1 MHLSS
6 LDSLLWATG
15 FMGNLCLAAL
25 LIQRR
30 HYTYFPL
37 FTAWIVFTLLS
48 DTSLYWVLGHTSEAT
63 YFRAY
68 FAATLLDFAFQLLV
82 LAEIG
87 LNVFNPVRKSLPKG
101 VFLGLA
107 ALLVASAVLSF
118 LLAPGGHR
126 HSLSSVSAL
135 FLRIDLAFAILR
147 LLVFAALA
155 LFAQTLGVTWKNH
168 VLQLATGLAMYSAV
182 SLFAESA
189 ISHLNRQNLAS
200 FEVHFHALTQ
210 LEIAA
215 NIATLVF
222 WIWAFSRNE
231 APRKEFTPQMREV
244 LVTIAGTARRTRL
257 AVTRGFEE
265 K

>member
-1 MHLSS
+1 MHLSN
-6 LDSLLWATG
+6 LDGLLGAAG
-15 FMGNLCLAAL
+15 YLGNLCLALL
-25 LIQRR
+25 LIRR
-30 HYTYFPL
+30 HLYRQFPV
-37 FTAWIVFTLLS
+37 FTASIVFALLS
-48 DTSLYWVLGHTSEAT
+48 DASLYWVLGHASEIT

-68 FAATLLDFAFQLLV
+68 FTATILDFTFQLLV
-82 LAEIG
+82 LAEVG
-87 LNVFNPVRKSLPKG
+87 LNVFKPVRKSLPRG
-101 VFLGLA
+101 AFAALA

-126 HSLSSVSAL
+126 HSLSSVSTL
-135 FLRIDLAFAILR
+135 FLRMNLAFAILR

-155 LFAQTLGVTWKNH
+155 GFAQTLGVTWKNH

-182 SLFAESA
+182 SLVAESA
-189 ISHLNRQNLAS
+189 ISHLNRRNLAS
-200 FEVHFHALTQ
+200 FEMNFHALTQ
-210 LEIAA
+210 MEIGAYVG
-215 NIATLVF
+215 TLIF

-257 AVTRGFEE
+257 AVTRGLEE